1 MGQGTETRYNTMNVE
16 TLRFNASELCSRKLW
31 ELVNA
36 EAASGMSRGQLEE
49 AVAELATRRR
59 YLAELQRIGMLG
71 GRKPEV

>member
-1 MGQGTETRYNTMNVE
+1 MNVE

-31 ELVNA
+31 ELVNT
-36 EAASGMSRGQLEE
+36 EEGSGMSRGQLEE